1 MSALVW
7 ISPVS
12 CSLVPERSSDAVI
25 DWFSAVTVPAATDGV
40 PPLPSALPSATT
52 LSPICT
58 VEESPRLA
66 MVRPDAFCSWSTA
79 TSWLAS

>member
-1 MSALVW
+1 MAALVS

-12 CSLVPERSSDAVI
+12 CSLTPDPWSDAVI
-25 DWFSAVTVPAATDGV
+25 DWFSAVTVPVATDGV

-52 LSPICT
+52 VSPT
-58 VEESPRLA
+58 WTDEELPRLA
-66 MVRPDAFCSWSTA
+66 MVRPEASLSCRTA